1 MQENQSNNSADN
13 KVSLGALLLSAR
25 NKISLSQANVAD
37 QINLS
42 LASVK
47 SLEADDY
54 ENLPSALYVR
64 GYLRNYARVV
74 DMDAETLI
82 AAYDKQQPE
91 AKVVNKLSSPSVSYD
106 PAILWSTAVVLTI
119 LLGLFYT
126 WWVDDRKISS
136 ESFAL
141 RTSDSVTIPEVVAPA
156 VEATTAVSVS
166 TSVNDEQNV
175 ENTSPPSQQ
184 SVDVVDENSVV
195 SSSATLD
202 NTITADV
209 EQAMEDESMNPV
221 LVSVST
227 GSDVLTVTYVQKS
240 WTEIR
245 DADANPLMQGL
256 IEPGVVR
263 NLSGKAPFSIFLGN
277 SPGVVIE
284 VNGQYFD
291 HSQYLKSNRTARFEV
306 SSGTFN

>member
-1 MQENQSNNSADN
+1 MQENQNSNIADK
-13 KVSLGALLLSAR
+13 KVSIGALLLSAR
-25 NKISLSQANVAD
+25 NQVSLSQGDIAD

-42 LASVK
+42 LATVK
-47 SLEADDY
+47 SLESDDY
-54 ENLPSALYVR
+54 ANLPAAPYIR

-74 DMDAETLI
+74 GIDAESLVAT
-82 AAYDKQQPE
+82 YDKQYPPAAE
-91 AKVVNKLSSPSVSYD
+91 VTKPSSSSVSYD
-106 PAILWSTAVVLTI
+106 PAILWSTAVVFTI
-119 LLGLFYT
+119 LIGLLYT

-136 ESFAL
+136 ESFEL
-141 RTSDSVTIPEVVAPA
+141 RPNSSIVPAEVTSPNKAKSIASA
-156 VEATTAVSVS
+156 NAS
-166 TSVNDEQNV
+166 TNSEQNV
-175 ENTSPPSQQ
+175 NSTSAQALDTMDTVDLSTTNNQA
-184 SVDVVDENSVV
+184 SV
-195 SSSATLD
+195 D

-209 EQAMEDESMNPV
+209 EQAMQDESMHPN
-221 LVSVST
+221 LVTSST
-227 GSDVLTVTYVQKS
+227 GADVLTVTYVEKS

-245 DADANPLMQGL
+245 DADSNPLMQGL

-306 SSGTFN
+306 SSSTFY

>member
-1 MQENQSNNSADN
+1 MQENQENNLAE
-13 KVSLGALLLSAR
+13 KQVSIGAMLLSAR
-25 NKISLSQANVAD
+25 NHVSLSQANIAD
-37 QINLS
+37 QINLP
-42 LASVK
+42 LETIK
-47 SLEADDY
+47 SLETDDH
-54 ENLPSALYVR
+54 ESLPTALYVR

-74 DMDAETLI
+74 GIDADNLI
-82 AAYDKQQPE
+82 AVYDKQRPI
-91 AKVVNKLSSPSVSYD
+91 ADPVNKFSNAPVSYD
-106 PAILWSTAVVLTI
+106 PAILWSTAVVFTI
-119 LLGLFYT
+119 LVGLLYT

-136 ESFAL
+136 DSFEL
-141 RTSDSVTIPEVVAPA
+141 RPNSSSIAPAETETSPAKAISVTTTNTVAPDEKDVIDSNTRVQEFVDA
-156 VEATTAVSVS
+156 TDNLVEEV
-166 TSVNDEQNV
+166 
-175 ENTSPPSQQ
+175 
-184 SVDVVDENSVV
+184 
-195 SSSATLD
+195 D

-209 EQAMEDESMNPV
+209 EQAMQDESLNPK
-221 LVSVST
+221 LISVST
-227 GSDVLTVTYVQKS
+227 GTDVLTVTYVEKS

-306 SSGTFN
+306 SSSTFN